1 MKAEYNIGFPGYKS
15 YKVSKEKTRELT
27 HILVDYADCNSPCI
41 KISFKER
48 EEFDHAVSITF
59 TFIGMFGDISLNID
73 SAELSIYLS
82 RIKPFEDY
90 TVAEVTEEL
99 LLR

>member
-27 HILVDYADCNSPCI
+27 RILVDYADSNSPCI
-41 KISFKER
+41 KISFEER
-48 EEFDHAVSITF
+48 EEFDHAVSIVFTF
-59 TFIGMFGDISLNID
+59 TGMFGNISLNID
-73 SAELSIYLS
+73 STELSIYLS